1 MLSLAFSLFGL
12 LSFCLLFY
20 FVMMYCCESIRF
32 GAMKSID
39 DFYDTKKK
47 NNNEILTN
55 TDDISLKKN
64 NSEMLTKDS
73 TSRFSAFRCR
83 ENVNMDDISLEE
95 KRILVS
101 RIKELENRISEL
113 ENKKN
118 GVEKQ

>member
-1 MLSLAFSLFGL
+1 MLSLAFSLFGVL
-12 LSFCLLFY
+12 GFGLLFY

-32 GAMKSID
+32 GAMESID

-64 NSEMLTKDS
+64 NNEILTKDS
-73 TSRFSAFRCR
+73 ASRFSAFRCR
-83 ENVNMDDISLEE
+83 EDVNTGDISLEE
-95 KRILVS
+95 KRILIS

-113 ENKKN
+113 ENR
-118 GVEKQ
+118 